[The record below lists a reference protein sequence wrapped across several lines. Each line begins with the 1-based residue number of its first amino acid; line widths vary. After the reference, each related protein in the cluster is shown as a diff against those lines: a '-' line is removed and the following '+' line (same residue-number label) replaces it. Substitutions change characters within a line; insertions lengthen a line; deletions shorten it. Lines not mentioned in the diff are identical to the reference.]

1 VLERRAFVRLAV
13 LGVIA
18 APLATAA
25 QPAARTPRIGVLLPG
40 APATAARNPR
50 IQAFYQ
56 SLREFGWVEGQ
67 NVVFERRYAEGQYGR
82 LSALATELAR
92 LNVDVI
98 VTASTPPAQAAKSAT
113 TSIPI
118 VILDPG
124 DPVATGL
131 VTSLARPGGNVT
143 GVSSIAPDLAAKR
156 LEMLKEAA
164 PKTSRVA
171 VVFNAAIPPG
181 GNRDERAQ
189 SRRASVG
196 PPDRIRRGSG
206 PEGLRGSLRDDN
218 PGPGRWAH
226 RVS

>member
-1 VLERRAFVRLAV
+1 MPLIGLAV
-13 LGVIA
+13 ILSLTL
-18 APLATAA
+18 APLAAEA

-40 APATAARNPR
+40 APATATRSPR
-50 IQAFYQ
+50 MQAFYQ

-67 NVVFERRYAEGQYGR
+67 NVVFERRYAEGQYDR

-98 VTASTPPAQAAKSAT
+98 VTASSPPAKAAKSAT

-143 GVSSIAPDLAAKR
+143 GVSSITPELAAKR

-171 VVFNAAIPPG
+171 VLFNAVIP
-181 GNRDERAQ
+181 RRK
-189 SRRASVG
+189 SR
-196 PPDRIRRGSG
+196 
-206 PEGLRGSLRDDN
+206 
-218 PGPGRWAH
+218 
-226 RVS
+226 